1 MNLMN
6 WHETIVYIQD
16 KPEYSK
22 LLIDAYLDK
31 NLELNFERFYK
42 SEEYNETISL
52 IKKYAPNA
60 KTILDVGAG
69 NGISTISFATDGYE
83 VTALEP
89 DNSEIVGSKAI
100 EILSQK
106 KKLQNIN
113 IINSYA
119 ESTEF
124 LDNSFDVIYV
134 RQALHHANNLQ
145 KFVSEMYRI
154 LKPNGILFTLRDHV
168 IFDEK
173 DKSDFLET
181 HPLNKFYNGEN
192 AFTLNEYKSAFINA
206 QFKIK
211 KEFSFYSNVIN
222 YSPITKNDLSKKII
236 TSINNYRE
244 IFKKTHPFI
253 SILPFSFQL
262 FKLKNGINKS
272 LQILNEKQISGRLY
286 SFILKK

>member
-1 MNLMN
+1 MN
-6 WHETIVYIQD
+6 WHETIEYIQE

-22 LLIDAYLDK
+22 LVIDAYLDK
-31 NLELNFERFYK
+31 NLELNFERFYN
-42 SEEYNETISL
+42 SEEYNETKIL
-52 IKKYAPNA
+52 LKKYAPNA
-60 KTILDVGAG
+60 KLILDVGAG

-89 DNSEIVGSKAI
+89 DISELVGTKAI
-100 EILSQK
+100 EILSQNK
-106 KKLQNIN
+106 NLQNIN
-113 IINSYA
+113 ILNCYA

-168 IFDEK
+168 ILDEK
-173 DKSDFLET
+173 DKSDFLKT

-192 AFTLNEYKSAFINA
+192 AFTLEEYKSAFIKSK
-206 QFKIK
+206 FKISE
-211 KEFSFYSNVIN
+211 EFSFYSSVLN
-222 YSPITKNDLSKKII
+222 YAPLTKNDLSKKII
-236 TSINNYRE
+236 TNINNYKE

-253 SILPFSFQL
+253 SLLPFSFKI
-262 FKLKNGINKS
+262 FKLKNGINNS